1 MHCKYIPNRNRRFQ
15 LHRKKLSGFWTV
27 LKFAN
32 SIEDN
37 NLECMAIP
45 ANRRSECTKLN
56 EKKATM
62 KKKKQWVDEVK
73 RRDFGEMGDIQV
85 ISENRMSKL
94 YQCEDE
100 MRSGGKKKPPNY
112 KLYIAVYVY

>member
-1 MHCKYIPNRNRRFQ
+1 
-15 LHRKKLSGFWTV
+15 
-27 LKFAN
+27 
-32 SIEDN
+32 
-37 NLECMAIP
+37 
-45 ANRRSECTKLN
+45 
-56 EKKATM
+56 M

-112 KLYIAVYVY
+112 KLYIAVYVYWFNKIDFKQI